1 MSHFYAMIS
10 NSARKTTPT
19 ARGHKTTGVDVDA
32 CAWGGKVSTIVRH
45 VDGQDQFEVW
55 MMPHQGSGDTF
66 MIASGIIGDSSTVV
80 HDPLGKY
87 SDVSTEELLNALHE
101 SDKMS

>member
-10 NSARKTTPT
+10 NSARKTVPT
-19 ARGHKTTGVDVDA
+19 ARGHKSTGVDVDA

-45 VDGQDQFEVW
+45 VDGVDKFEVW
-55 MMPHQGSGDTF
+55 MLPHQGSGDTF
-66 MIASGIIGDSSTVV
+66 MIASGIIGDAGTVE

-87 SDVSTEELLNALHE
+87 KDLSTDDLLSAVDE
-101 SDKMS
+101 MI